1 MISFDMFCRIACFF
15 YLYML
20 ISRKKRGEE
29 MNFETLKKSHLKR
42 NLVIGVVVIAI
53 ISACVLTFT
62 RAKYRVTQSI
72 PLVNGT
78 INYSAAD
85 YSTVAIFVD
94 GEKSDTI
101 PSGNYTLTG
110 ESYCTVDGEKD
121 DSIKISYD
129 NATQKLSLTP
139 FTTRGTKCYLYF
151 ESGQEIQILATIN
164 GSASS
169 TFPGK
174 DSNYTP
180 DSVTCTNGA
189 EAKFDFTD
197 WAVEVDNVEK
207 TTCTVDFKENINQTF
222 ADYLISKACSTTP
235 TSDDAAKDC
244 LVNENGYRYEGKN
257 PNNYVLFN
265 DELWRVIGVFNVKTS
280 SGSTEN
286 LVKLIRNETLDGLAW
301 NSSSNNNWTTSTLQ
315 SQLNNGY
322 LDGSDSTCNFYQANT
337 KTCYFSQS
345 GIKDT
350 ARGMIESVVWNL
362 GGHSTTSATA
372 EAFYNAER
380 GTTVSSGR
388 PTEWTGKVGLMYP
401 SDYGYAVLASSCART
416 TNLGSYSSTSCAGNN
431 WLKMDSFQWTIS
443 PHSSN
448 SNYVFYVSSNG
459 NLGYGHTTAGYGV
472 RPSIYL
478 KSNIAILGGDG
489 SIDFPYTIK

>member
-1 MISFDMFCRIACFF
+1 
-15 YLYML
+15 
-20 ISRKKRGEE
+20 
-29 MNFETLKKSHLKR
+29 MNFGTLKKSHLKR

-129 NATQKLSLTP
+129 SATQKLSLTP

-151 ESGQEIQILATIN
+151 ESGKSSIQILATIN

-222 ADYLISKACSTTP
+222 ADYLISKACSGTP
-235 TSDDAAKDC
+235 SSDDAAKDC
-244 LVNENGYRYEGKN
+244 LVDESGYRYEGKN

-301 NSSSNNNWTTSTLQ
+301 DGKSSGYTNDWTASTLQ

-322 LDGSDSTCNFYQANT
+322 LNGSDSTCNFYQANT

-362 GGHSTTSATA
+362 GGPSTTKATA

-380 GTTVSSGR
+380 GTT
-388 PTEWTGKVGLMYP
+388 TWKGKIGLMYP

-416 TNLGSYSSTSCAGNN
+416 TNLGDYDSTSCAGNN
-431 WLKMDSFQWTIS
+431 WLKTGSIQWTLT
-443 PHSSN
+443 PDSSN
-448 SNYVFYVSSNG
+448 SDDVFVVDSVGFLISYIASNG
-459 NLGYGHTTAGYGV
+459 DGV

-478 KSNIAILGGDG
+478 KSNIAISGGDG
-489 SIDFPYTIK
+489 SIDFPYVIK